1 MSDATGSSVPNRAVV
16 NNAGFDPIQ
25 GFHTNVFVHNQLTG
39 NPILFGGF
47 TSFQK
52 TMRNAT
58 EPYLPFGR
66 KTPRLLDGENQ
77 YGFVL
82 ERGLIDVRVMQEV
95 FGFSEMGPEFQAD
108 PTPRFVIT
116 VQFNA
121 PELEQRGV
129 FTRNVGADTYAL
141 NQIPNNGGA
150 GSQRR
155 AIGGYRL
162 YFAKIDSVTIGAMA
176 GRNVVAT
183 RIEGLCE
190 SIAAIDSS
198 KLSSTITSAPR
209 NTVIPQA
216 PTGANSYSVNG
227 RNYLFG

>member
-1 MSDATGSSVPNRAVV
+1 MAVEPSSVPNRAVV
-16 NNAGFDPIQ
+16 NNSGLDPIQ
-25 GFHTNVFVHNQLTG
+25 GFHTNVYVHNQLTG
-39 NPILFGGF
+39 KPILFGGF

-121 PELEQRGV
+121 PELNQRGV
-129 FTRNVGADTYAL
+129 FTRNQGSDSYADTRL
-141 NQIPNNGGA
+141 PDSSELGD
-150 GSQRR
+150 QRR
-155 AIGGYRL
+155 AVGGYRL
-162 YFAKIDSVTIGAMA
+162 YYSKIDSVTIGAMA

-190 SIAAIDSS
+190 SIAAINSD
-198 KLSSTITSAPR
+198 KVQGTNTNVL
-209 NTVIPQA
+209 NTVTPQA
-216 PTGANSYSVNG
+216 PAGGVSYTVGG

>member
-1 MSDATGSSVPNRAVV
+1 MVNAPSRSVV
-16 NNAGFDPIQ
+16 NNAGLDPIQ
-25 GFHTNVFVHNQLTG
+25 GFHTNVYVHNQSSGVPVL
-39 NPILFGGF
+39 LGGF

-82 ERGLIDVRVMQEV
+82 ERGLIDVRVMEEV

-108 PTPRFVIT
+108 ATPRFVIT

-121 PELEQRGV
+121 PELQGRGI
-129 FTRNVGADTYAL
+129 FTRNQGSDTYTGTPTAGRGQ
-141 NQIPNNGGA
+141 QITERSA
-150 GSQRR
+150 V
-155 AIGGYRL
+155 GGYRL

-190 SIAAIDSS
+190 SIAAINSDAV
-198 KLSSTITSAPR
+198 IGNR
-209 NTVIPQA
+209 NSQLGEIQGTPTTPNTNNIQYQA
-216 PTGANSYSVNG
+216 GNNG

>member
-1 MSDATGSSVPNRAVV
+1 MVTAPSRSVV
-16 NNAGFDPIQ
+16 NNAGLDPIQ
-25 GFHTNVFVHNQLTG
+25 GFHTNVYVHNQASGVPVL
-39 NPILFGGF
+39 LGGF

-82 ERGLIDVRVMQEV
+82 ERGLIDVRVMEEV
-95 FGFSEMGPEFQAD
+95 FGFSEMGPEFQSDA
-108 PTPRFVIT
+108 TPRFVIT

-121 PELEQRGV
+121 PELQGRGI
-129 FTRNVGADTYAL
+129 FTRNQGSDTYTPTQSATRGQL
-141 NQIPNNGGA
+141 PGE
-150 GSQRR
+150 RR
-155 AIGGYRL
+155 AVGGYRL

-190 SIAAIDSS
+190 SIAAINSGAVIGAIPDQQ
-198 KLSSTITSAPR
+198 LGQVQGTPSTP
-209 NTVIPQA
+209 NTTNLQYQA
-216 PTGANSYSVNG
+216 GNNG

>member
-1 MSDATGSSVPNRAVV
+1 MATAPSRAVV
-16 NNAGFDPIQ
+16 NNSGLDPIQ
-25 GFHTNVFVHNQLTG
+25 GFHTNVYVHNQSNGVPVL
-39 NPILFGGF
+39 LGGF

-82 ERGLIDVRVMQEV
+82 ERGLIDVRVMEEV

-121 PELEQRGV
+121 PELQGRGI
-129 FTRNVGADTYAL
+129 FTREQGKDTYA
-141 NQIPNNGGA
+141 GTRSA
-150 GSQRR
+150 GRGQFTDERR

-162 YFAKIDSVTIGAMA
+162 YYSKIDSVTIGAMA

-190 SIAAIDSS
+190 SIAAITESS
-198 KLSSTITSAPR
+198 VLGRVNENDVQGTPRPVDTSR
-209 NTVIPQA
+209 LQ
-216 PTGANSYSVNG
+216 YSVG
-227 RNYLFG
+227 SRNYLFG

>member
-1 MSDATGSSVPNRAVV
+1 MANVPSNTIPNRAVV
-16 NNAGFDPIQ
+16 NNAGLDPIQ

-39 NPILFGGF
+39 KPILFGGF

-129 FTRNVGADTYAL
+129 FTRNQGADTYAP
-141 NQIPNNGGA
+141 NKIPDNSGLGD
-150 GSQRR
+150 QRR
-155 AIGGYRL
+155 AVGGYRL

-198 KLSSTITSAPR
+198 KLGSTITTTSL
-209 NTVIPQA
+209 NQTVPQA
-216 PTGANSYSVNG
+216 PTGVNSYSLNS

>member
-1 MSDATGSSVPNRAVV
+1 MANAPSRSVV
-16 NNAGFDPIQ
+16 NNAGLDPIQ
-25 GFHTNVFVHNQLTG
+25 GFHTNVYVHNQSSGAPVL
-39 NPILFGGF
+39 LGGF

-82 ERGLIDVRVMQEV
+82 ERGLIDVRVMEEV

-121 PELEQRGV
+121 PELQGRGI
-129 FTRNVGADTYAL
+129 FTRNQGTDTYTTTSS
-141 NQIPNNGGA
+141 GGRGQLLDNRTA
-150 GSQRR
+150 V
-155 AIGGYRL
+155 GGYRL
-162 YFAKIDSVTIGAMA
+162 YYAKIDSVTIGAMA

-190 SIAAIDSS
+190 SIAAINSGAVIGNPSQQRLEDVQGTP
-198 KLSSTITSAPR
+198 TIPNNS
-209 NTVIPQA
+209 NLVYQA
-216 PTGANSYSVNG
+216 GNNG